1 MAECC
6 TSDFSR
12 QRALVVTNPFSV
24 MMAAVMTVLD
34 DAGPHREADVKR
46 LLVQLDQLVDRAGV
60 GRGAREEI
68 RRAAMDARQYFEAGD
83 VDSAIERLRE
93 LRAAF

>member
-24 MMAAVMTVLD
+24 MMAAVMNVLD
-34 DAGPHREADVKR
+34 GAGPHGEADVKR
-46 LLVQLDQLVDRAGV
+46 LLVQLDQLADRGGV
-60 GRGAREEI
+60 GRGARDEI
-68 RRAAMDARQYFEAGD
+68 RRATLDARQFFEAGD